1 MTRHEAPEKGGKALK
16 RVLLLIPKGAEV
28 FETAAFFDVLGWA
41 SAEGSEPIE
50 VVTAGLESEVTC
62 TFGLR
67 VLPDILI
74 ENIQVD
80 DFDALALPGGFEEH
94 GFYDHAFSEAVGDLI
109 RAFDADKK
117 TIASICVG
125 ALPIAHSGVLKRRCA
140 TTYHLGGSERRRQLA
155 DYDVE
160 VLDRQVVRDGNI
172 ITSTSPATAVDVAL
186 ALLEELTDS
195 ANAKKIRGLMGFKQ
209 YNPVDA

>member
-1 MTRHEAPEKGGKALK
+1 MK

-67 VLPDILI
+67 VLPDALI
-74 ENIQVD
+74 EDIRVE

-94 GFYDHAFSEAVGDLI
+94 GFYEHAFSEAVGDLI
-109 RAFDADKK
+109 RAFESEAKP
-117 TIASICVG
+117 IASICVG

-140 TTYHLGGSERRRQLA
+140 TTYHLMGGERRRQLA
-155 DYDVE
+155 DYDVD
-160 VLDRQVVRDGNI
+160 VLDQQIVRDGNI

-186 ALLEELTDS
+186 TLLAELTSSD
-195 ANAKKIRGLMGFKQ
+195 NAEKIRGFMGFGR
-209 YNPVDA
+209 P

>member
-1 MTRHEAPEKGGKALK
+1 MK

-50 VVTAGLESEVTC
+50 VVTAGLDTEITC

-67 VLPDILI
+67 VLPDVLI
-74 ENIQVD
+74 EDIRVE

-94 GFYDHAFSEAVGDLI
+94 GFYEHAFSEAVGDLI
-109 RAFDADKK
+109 RAFDVDAKP
-117 TIASICVG
+117 IASICVG

-140 TTYHLGGSERRRQLA
+140 TTYHLMGGKRRQQLA

-186 ALLEELTDS
+186 TLLEELTS
-195 ANAKKIRGLMGFKQ
+195 TANAEKIRGLMGFGL
-209 YNPVDA
+209 P

>member
-1 MTRHEAPEKGGKALK
+1 MKK
-16 RVLLLIPKGAEV
+16 VLLLIPKGAEV

-41 SAEGSEPIE
+41 SAEGSEPID

-67 VLPDILI
+67 ILPDVLI
-74 ENIQVD
+74 GDIRVED
-80 DFDALALPGGFEEH
+80 YDALALPGGFEEY
-94 GFYDHAFSEAVGDLI
+94 GFYDEAFSDAVGRLI
-109 RAFDADKK
+109 RAFNGEEKP
-117 TIASICVG
+117 IASICVG
-125 ALPIAHSGVLKRRCA
+125 ALPIAHSGVLKQRCA
-140 TTYHLGGSERRRQLA
+140 TTYHLGGSARRRQLA

-186 ALLEELTDS
+186 TLVAELTDED
-195 ANAKKIRGLMGFKQ
+195 NAAKIRRLMGFE
-209 YNPVDA
+209 PR